1 MVCNYDNIAE
11 SVTLTAED
19 YVVVM
24 TNGHSG
30 DLIIEEQVL
39 RSPHAY
45 LGVVVN
51 IRLFDGSIRPGD
63 QIRLMSTGAVFRR
76 RR

>member
-1 MVCNYDNIAE
+1 MVCDYDNIAE

-30 DLIIEEQVL
+30 DLIIEEQAPVRRTPISASSARAA
-39 RSPHAY
+39 RS
-45 LGVVVN
+45 
-51 IRLFDGSIRPGD
+51 RS
-63 QIRLMSTGAVFRR
+63 STKRSWTAAFRR